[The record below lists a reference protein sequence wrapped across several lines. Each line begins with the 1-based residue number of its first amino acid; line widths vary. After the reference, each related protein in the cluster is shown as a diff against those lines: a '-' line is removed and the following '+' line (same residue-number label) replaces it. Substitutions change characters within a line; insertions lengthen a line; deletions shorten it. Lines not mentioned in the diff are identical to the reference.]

1 MGKSSIHISAAKA
14 GSEEHNLREKEL
26 EYIRKDLTHK
36 NSKFYRES
44 IAKTLAECKAIYQ
57 EKVGQKMQEKA
68 APIREA
74 VLLVEPHHTIKDL
87 QKVADNLDRKFGIH
101 TIQGYIHQDEGHW
114 HGQEWKPNLH
124 AHLVFDW
131 QNKET
136 GRSIKLSKEDLSEM
150 QTIVAND
157 LGMERGVSSSIKHL
171 TALEYKNKKEFEK
184 LQEKYGLDKSLEEM
198 KQLTG
203 EKEKIKQ
210 EIPQLKQEKEK
221 LIFETTLHKS
231 NLIHI
236 QNIEK
241 SIKEELKNERNQGR
255 GMSR

>member
-1 MGKSSIHISAAKA
+1 MAKSSIHVSAAKA

-36 NSKFYRES
+36 NTKFYRES
-44 IAKTLAECKAIYQ
+44 IAKTLAECKAIYL

-74 VLLVEPHHTIKDL
+74 VLLVEPHHTIEDL
-87 QKVADNLDRKFGIH
+87 QKMADNLDKKFGIH

-114 HGQEWKPNLH
+114 HGKDWKPNLH

-150 QTIVAND
+150 QTMVAND

-184 LQEKYGLDKSLEEM
+184 LQEKYGLDKSMEEM
-198 KQLTG
+198 KELAG

-210 EIPQLKQEKEK
+210 EIPELKKEKDNLVFENTLHRANLTHLQTKEVEVKQEINKHSK
-221 LIFETTLHKS
+221 GL
-231 NLIHI
+231 
-236 QNIEK
+236 
-241 SIKEELKNERNQGR
+241 SI
-255 GMSR
+255 

>member
-1 MGKSSIHISAAKA
+1 MGKSSIHVSAAKA

-36 NSKFYRES
+36 NSKIYRES

-74 VLLVEPHHTIKDL
+74 VLLVEDHHSINDLEKLAEKLEEKFKIKTF
-87 QKVADNLDRKFGIH
+87 QA
-101 TIQGYIHQDEGHW
+101 YIHKDEGHW
-114 HGQEWKPNLH
+114 HGREWKPNLH
-124 AHLVFDW
+124 AHMVFDW

-150 QTIVAND
+150 QTIVAD
-157 LGMERGVSSSIKHL
+157 ELGMERGISSSVKHL

-198 KQLTG
+198 KELAG

-210 EIPQLKQEKEK
+210 EIPELKKEKEN
-221 LIFETTLHKS
+221 LVFETTLHRA
-231 NLIHI
+231 NLNHL
-236 QNIEK
+236 QQKETE
-241 SIKEELKNERNQGR
+241 IKQEIKQHSR
-255 GMSR
+255 GITR

>member
-1 MGKSSIHISAAKA
+1 MGKSSIHISAAKT

-44 IAKTLAECKAIYQ
+44 ITKTLAECKEIYL

-74 VLLVEPHHTIKDL
+74 VLLVEPHHTIADL
-87 QKVADNLDRKFGIH
+87 EKVADNLDKKFGIH

-114 HGQEWKPNLH
+114 HGKDWKPNLH

-150 QTIVAND
+150 QTLVAND
-157 LGMERGVSSSIKHL
+157 
-171 TALEYKNKKEFEK
+171 
-184 LQEKYGLDKSLEEM
+184 
-198 KQLTG
+198 
-203 EKEKIKQ
+203 
-210 EIPQLKQEKEK
+210 
-221 LIFETTLHKS
+221 
-231 NLIHI
+231 
-236 QNIEK
+236 
-241 SIKEELKNERNQGR
+241 
-255 GMSR
+255 